1 LRDKNIITIDE
12 LPLTDELVS
21 AYLQDNPDFFNRNTE
36 LLSSLKINNNQRGV
50 VSLVERQQQNLRD
63 KVHLLEEEI
72 TQLLS
77 VANSNEQLFSVY
89 SDLYLQLIDCTSID
103 DLLDCLHQTTTQLLS
118 LADCKLWLLDEIAND
133 HPCLIK
139 EDCQSVLSNRLGDD
153 EFYFGRMQKSE
164 LALLFHNNEIFSSS
178 GTGSAVL
185 IKLTMADK
193 TLGFIAIS
201 SQDAEHFDP
210 RMDTLLLG
218 QFRQLVAKL
227 LSRLL
232 ANN

>member
-1 LRDKNIITIDE
+1 MSDKNIVTLDE
-12 LPLTDELVS
+12 LPLTDEIVS

-89 SDLYLQLIDCTSID
+89 SDLYLQLIDSTDING
-103 DLLDCLHQTTTQLLS
+103 LLDCLHQTTTQLLS
-118 LADCKLWLLDEIAND
+118 LADCKLWLVDEIEND

-139 EDCQSVLSNRLGDD
+139 ADCSAVLTNRLSDD
-153 EFYFGRMQKSE
+153 NFYFGRMQKSE
-164 LALLFHNNEIFSSS
+164 LALLFHNNEIFASS

-185 IKLTMADK
+185 VKLILADK

-201 SQDAEHFDP
+201 SQDADHFDP

-232 ANN
+232 AA